1 MFKIKILTI
10 GKTKEA
16 WLDDALE
23 EFYKRLKGQVLFEW
37 AFAKDDAQLIDL
49 CKKEPLTLSLDPL
62 GKQFDSP
69 DFSKF
74 LLTKLEEQGTRLA
87 FVIGGPEG
95 LPQTLRQGE
104 MLSFSKLTFT
114 HQIVRLILVE
124 QIYRAFEIAR
134 GSPYHK

>member
-1 MFKIKILTI
+1 MYKIKIITI

-16 WLDDALE
+16 WLDEALE
-23 EFYKRLKGQVLFEW
+23 EFYKRLKGQVHFEW
-37 AFAKDDAQLIDL
+37 AFAKDDSQLIDL
-49 CKKEPLTLSLDPL
+49 CKKEPLTIPLDPL
-62 GKQFDSP
+62 GKQLDSL

-87 FVIGGPEG
+87 FAIGGPEG
-95 LPQTLRQGE
+95 LPQPLRQGE

-114 HQIVRLILVE
+114 HQVVRLILVE
-124 QIYRAFEIAR
+124 QIYRALEIAR